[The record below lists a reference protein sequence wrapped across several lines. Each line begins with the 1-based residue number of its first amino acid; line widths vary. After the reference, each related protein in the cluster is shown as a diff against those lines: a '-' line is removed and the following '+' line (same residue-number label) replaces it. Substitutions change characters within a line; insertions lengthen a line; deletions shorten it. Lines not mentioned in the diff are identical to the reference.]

1 MIKKPSI
8 SIFGLGRVG
17 GVLQKSL
24 SDSDY
29 QIKSAFI
36 RDTFPDSADQL
47 GDLIFLAVQDSEI
60 GNLTNKLT
68 ASFPDYS
75 GKFIIHCSGT
85 LDASVLEPF
94 RSKGAKIASFHP
106 LKAITLNDDSLENV
120 WFDMDGDDDAL
131 KILEKLAKDFKAN
144 SFKVKPEAK
153 PLLHAAAVVS
163 ANYVVTLMK
172 LATDLAK
179 AGDIDPEVALKAL
192 LPLTESSVSNIKEKG
207 FQDALTG
214 PIARGD
220 EETIKAHVKILK
232 KHPDLLSIYKKLGYL
247 TVELTRLDTVSKEKL
262 KKLLE

>member
-1 MIKKPSI
+1 MIKNPSI

-24 SDSDY
+24 SDSGY
-29 QIKSAFI
+29 KIKSVFS
-36 RDTFPDSADQL
+36 RETFPDSVDEL
-47 GDLIFLAVQDSEI
+47 GDLIFLTVQDSEI

-68 ASFPDYS
+68 ASFSDYS
-75 GKFIIHCSGT
+75 DKFIIHCSGT

-94 RSKGAKIASFHP
+94 RSKGAEIASFHP
-106 LKAITLNDDSLENV
+106 LKAITLNDNSLENV
-120 WFDMDGDDDAL
+120 WFDMDGDDEVL
-131 KILEKLAKDFKAN
+131 KLLKKIAKDFNAQ
-144 SFKVKPEAK
+144 SFEVKPEAK

-192 LPLTESSVSNIKEKG
+192 LPLTESSITNIKEKG
-207 FQDALTG
+207 FQEALTG

-220 EETIKAHVKILK
+220 EETIKEHVKILK

-247 TVELTRLDTVSKEKL
+247 TVELTRLDPESKKKL